1 MASDDL
7 ESSVVSD
14 VRRMALAGAPDD
26 VLQAFIDSRR
36 RGDTDHA
43 EWLLNR
49 AQQQSRPS
57 RPRLTPVEKLF
68 VAALKPVVNSVD
80 SSTLHSYI
88 VTIWPIAEEIVR
100 RHDDPTHWASDSFV
114 EAIAQSLVRTALEHL
129 QVKGTSGT

>member
-14 VRRMALAGAPDD
+14 VRRMALAGASDD

-36 RGDTDHA
+36 RGNTDHA
-43 EWLLNR
+43 ESLLKQ
-49 AQQQSRPS
+49 AQQQSRQP
-57 RPRLTPVEKLF
+57 RPALTPVEKLF
-68 VAALKPVVNSVD
+68 AAALRPVVNSVD

-88 VTIWPIAEEIVR
+88 VIIWPIAEEIVR
-100 RHDDPTHWASDSFV
+100 GHDDPTHWASDSFV

-129 QVKGTSGT
+129 QVKGASGA